1 MTWRTVPLGSVSRVT
16 APVYVALGSSMAAGP
31 GIPPYANRAA
41 GRSRRNYPSLVAAR
55 CGYQLVDA
63 TVSGATTDTVLHA
76 PQQVMGSTFPPQV
89 DQLTADAALVTITV
103 GGNDL
108 GYVGTMMALSL
119 LAPLG
124 LVPRRLLPDR
134 LAPSFDRTQA
144 DIDRVEAALGDV
156 VEAVRTRAPQARV
169 LLVDYLT
176 LLGSSEP
183 SFHALPLRAR
193 DRQACRALA
202 DELAGCFARVAASAG
217 VTLVS
222 ASTASV
228 DHGIGSPEPWVVGF
242 DFGNPLRRQLKVPYH
257 PNARGMEAV
266 AELVVQGL
274 R

>member
-1 MTWRTVPLGSVSRVT
+1 MT

-41 GRSRRNYPSLVAAR
+41 GRSGRNYPSLVAAR

-76 PQQVMGSTFPPQV
+76 PQKVMGSTFRPQIE
-89 DQLTADAALVTITV
+89 QLVPEAALVTITV

-108 GYVGTMMALSL
+108 GYVGTMMGLSL

-124 LVPRRLLPDR
+124 LVPRRLLPGR
-134 LAPSFDRTQA
+134 LAPSFDRAQA
-144 DIDRVEAALGDV
+144 GIDRVEAAIGEVVDV
-156 VEAVRTRAPQARV
+156 VRAQAPQAQV

-176 LLGSSEP
+176 LLGSHEP
-183 SFHALPLRAR
+183 SFLAVPLRSR

-202 DELAGCFARVAASAG
+202 DELAGCFARVAASTG
-217 VTLVS
+217 VALVS

-242 DFGNPLRRQLKVPYH
+242 DFGNPLRREMKVPYH

-266 AELVVQGL
+266 ADLVVEALG
-274 R
+274 